1 VEARLTAPT
10 LSIVMPAYNEE
21 GSIAL
26 AVSDVQTHVF
36 SLVGDAELIVVDDG
50 SRDGTGR
57 ILDDLATKGP
67 RLRVVHQANGGHGKA
82 LRTGLDIAAGKYVFL
97 IDSDRQIPL
106 EAFAALWEQ
115 AQKHDAA
122 FGVRTSRNDGRIRL
136 ILTRIIRYSVCI
148 LFGTYLRD
156 ANVPFK
162 VVRRQIWLS
171 ARPWIPAGTLAPSL
185 FLALYVRRR
194 RFSLA
199 QVPVSH
205 RDRQTGVVSI
215 RRWKLFKFCAK
226 ALAQLLAFRWRL
238 TGCPRSPTS
247 LSSAP
252 VPPVWARPGDSMS
265 SATVPGN

>member
-1 VEARLTAPT
+1 MTAPT

-36 SLVGDAELIVVDDG
+36 SLVPDAELIVVDDG

-57 ILDDLATKGP
+57 ILDDLARTEP
-67 RLRVVHQANGGHGKA
+67 RLIVVHQVNGGHGKA
-82 LRTGLDIAAGKYVFL
+82 LRTGLDIAAGAYVFL

-106 EAFAALWEQ
+106 EAFGPLWEQ
-115 AQKHDAA
+115 SQKHDAA
-122 FGVRTSRNDGRIRL
+122 FGVRTSRNDARIRL
-136 ILTRIIRYSVCI
+136 ILTRIIRYFLCL

-162 VVRRQIWLS
+162 IIRRQVWLS

-185 FLALYVRRR
+185 FLAMYVRRR
-194 RFSLA
+194 RLSLA

-205 RDRQTGVVSI
+205 RERETGVVSI
-215 RRWKLFKFCAK
+215 RRWKLFKFCVK
-226 ALAQLLAFRWRL
+226 AFAQLLAFRWRL
-238 TGCPRSPTS
+238 RRCPRTSTS

-252 VPPVWARPGDSMS
+252 VPPVWARPADSMS
-265 SATVPGN
+265 SAIVPGS

>member
-1 VEARLTAPT
+1 MTAPT

-26 AVSDVQTHVF
+26 AVNDVQTHVF
-36 SLVGDAELIVVDDG
+36 SIVNDAELVVVDDG
-50 SRDGTGR
+50 SKDGTGQ
-57 ILDDLATKGP
+57 ILDDLAKTEP

-82 LRTGLDIAAGKYVFL
+82 LRNGLDIAAGEYVFL

-115 AQKHDAA
+115 AQRHDAA
-122 FGVRTSRNDGRIRL
+122 FGIRTSRNDAKIRL
-136 ILTRIIRYSVCI
+136 VLTRIIRYSLCV

-162 VVRRQIWLS
+162 IIRRQVWIS

-199 QVPVSH
+199 QVPVTH
-205 RDRQTGVVSI
+205 RERQTGVVSI
-215 RRWKLFKFCAK
+215 RRWKLFKFCVK
-226 ALAQLLAFRWRL
+226 AFAQLLAFRWRL
-238 TGCPRSPTS
+238 RRCPRSPTS

-252 VPPVWARPGDSMS
+252 VQLVWARPGDSMS
-265 SATVPGN
+265 SATVPGS

>member
-1 VEARLTAPT
+1 MTTPL

-26 AVSDVQTHVF
+26 AVSDVQTEVF
-36 SLVGDAELIVVDDG
+36 TAVGDAELIVVDDG
-50 SRDGTGR
+50 SKDNTGQ
-57 ILDDLATKGP
+57 ILDDLARTEP

-82 LRTGLDIAAGKYVFL
+82 LRTGLDIAAGEYVFL

-106 EAFAALWEQ
+106 ESFAALWEQ
-115 AQKHDAA
+115 AQKHEAA
-122 FGVRTSRNDGRIRL
+122 FGVRTSRNDARIRL
-136 ILTRIIRYSVCI
+136 ILTRVIRYFVCV

-162 VVRRQIWLS
+162 IVRRQVWLS

-194 RFSLA
+194 RLSLA
-199 QVPVSH
+199 QVTVSH
-205 RDRQTGVVSI
+205 RDRQSGVVSI

-226 ALAQLLAFRWRL
+226 AFAQLLAFRWRL
-238 TGCPRSPTS
+238 RRCPRSPTS

-252 VPPVWARPGDSMS
+252 GQPVWARPGDSMS
-265 SATVPGN
+265 SAIVPGN

>member
-1 VEARLTAPT
+1 MTTPT

-26 AVSDVQTHVF
+26 AVGDVQTNVF
-36 SLVGDAELIVVDDG
+36 SLVSDAELIVVDDG
-50 SRDGTGR
+50 SRDGTGPT
-57 ILDDLATKGP
+57 LDDLARSES
-67 RLRVVHQANGGHGKA
+67 RLRVVHQPNGGHGKA
-82 LRTGLDIAAGKYVFL
+82 LRTGLDIAAGQYVFL

-106 EAFAALWEQ
+106 EAFAALWQQ

-122 FGVRTSRNDGRIRL
+122 FGVRTRRNDARIRL
-136 ILTRIIRYSVCI
+136 ILTRLIRYFVCI

-162 VVRRQIWLS
+162 IVRRQVWLS

-194 RFSLA
+194 RLSLA
-199 QVPVSH
+199 QVAVSH
-205 RDRQTGVVSI
+205 SERQTGVVSI

-226 ALAQLLAFRWRL
+226 AFAQLLAFRWRL
-238 TGCPRSPTS
+238 RRCPRSPTS

-252 VPPVWARPGDSMS
+252 VLPVWARPGDSMS
-265 SATVPGN
+265 SAIMPGN